1 MNNDL
6 IAMTFDTEQDA
17 PIVRKSLMMMRNNP
31 FLGAMNT
38 VGVTRD
44 QKENVTIH
52 SQSQSMLTPPD
63 PSCQLSNLI
72 ANAIFGK
79 SPEQGIQ
86 NLIDV
91 GLDEIFVKELASNLV
106 PDSSLILNYVCR
118 DSLVDTQQ
126 VIDAFSQFRGTVY
139 HTTVLDEVEVG
150 ILEQNN
156 L

>member
-17 PIVRKSLMMMRNNP
+17 LIVRKSSEMMRNSP

-38 VGVTRD
+38 VAVTRD
-44 QKENVTIH
+44 RKGNVTI
-52 SQSQSMLTPPD
+52 QSQSMLTPPD

>member
-17 PIVRKSLMMMRNNP
+17 LIVRKSLEMMRNSP

-38 VGVTRD
+38 VAVTRD
-44 QKENVTIH
+44 RKGNVTI
-52 SQSQSMLTPPD
+52 QSQSMLTPPD

-79 SPEQGIQ
+79 SPEQDIQ

-91 GLDEIFVKELASNLV
+91 GLDEIFVMKLASNLV

-156 L
+156 I